1 MLWRLAAAAL
11 LAAAASGPARAGR
24 FGGAGPGAGSEAAGA
39 RPLSALCREATYVQ
53 HWLPLAERELT
64 KVRAAMKSEKMV
76 YLIGQGK
83 SGTTSLADWLDLV
96 GLASRGDVKGR
107 ITKEAHM
114 FTSLR
119 LATSRFPG
127 GGKPYAAG
135 YKAKR
140 GLPCVPP
147 SRPPGVLDRP
157 PRAATTARRPKRPG
171 LRLCSGVLRYG
182 MDATPTAQYP
192 EYAPRLARAVPHAK
206 LILLLREP
214 AARAF
219 SHYRMVEYR
228 LKHHC
233 SQLTVDARNVASCE
247 ARRQRRT
254 FAASVRWEMESF
266 KAAQCAPGDPERR
279 DFHECF
285 QCQFNCRSKYTER
298 GDVKE
303 CLMVENRV
311 EAERRHPVRAG
322 YVQAGLYGSIVQH
335 WLRFFPRE
343 QLLVLTTTHMDDK
356 EGTLARVARFLGL
369 PLPAPKSV
377 PDIPHANTRQPTP
390 EQTASYHEVLP
401 ELREFFRPEMELLAE
416 LTGVRFPE
424 YAYEE
429 RS

>member
-1 MLWRLAAAAL
+1 
-11 LAAAASGPARAGR
+11 
-24 FGGAGPGAGSEAAGA
+24 
-39 RPLSALCREATYVQ
+39 
-53 HWLPLAERELT
+53 
-64 KVRAAMKSEKMV
+64 
-76 YLIGQGK
+76 
-83 SGTTSLADWLDLV
+83 
-96 GLASRGDVKGR
+96 
-107 ITKEAHM
+107 
-114 FTSLR
+114 
-119 LATSRFPG
+119 
-127 GGKPYAAG
+127 
-135 YKAKR
+135 
-140 GLPCVPP
+140 
-147 SRPPGVLDRP
+147 
-157 PRAATTARRPKRPG
+157 
-171 LRLCSGVLRYG
+171 

-219 SHYRMVEYR
+219 SHYRMAEYR

>member
-1 MLWRLAAAAL
+1 MPIAMGGSSVGARSVLWRLAAAAL

-76 YLIGQGK
+76 YLIGPGK

-140 GLPCVPP
+140 GLP
-147 SRPPGVLDRP
+147 
-157 PRAATTARRPKRPG
+157 
-171 LRLCSGVLRYG
+171 YG
-182 MDATPTAQYP
+182 MDATPSAEYP

-219 SHYRMVEYR
+219 SHYRMAEYR

>member
-1 MLWRLAAAAL
+1 MPIAMGGSSVGARSVLWRLAAAAL

-76 YLIGQGK
+76 YLIGPGK

-140 GLPCVPP
+140 G
-147 SRPPGVLDRP
+147 RP
-157 PRAATTARRPKRPG
+157 
-171 LRLCSGVLRYG
+171 YG